1 MAQTSSATR
10 EPSMEEILAS
20 IRRIIEDSDVT
31 RQVSTEI
38 GNPQTVSA
46 GVQAEAVKVPASQND
61 EKRGEIAHFR
71 RPSTTE
77 TDDNEASAQRAPLT
91 LQAVLRGSL
100 QDQPTDID
108 PALAVMRTE
117 IHERNVAHV
126 RIAAMNPPVPPVVTA
141 VVSAVAA
148 VEVPDVKVTKASEAL
163 LLQIAEQSVTS
174 KNAPSVKQEDAQVS
188 DKLASNLSDKPLI
201 SQAAEEQ
208 VAASFGSLSQ
218 ILLEEQKRLLNEKME
233 AMLRPMLQEWLDSNL
248 PPLVER
254 LVREE
259 IERVVRRG

>member
-31 RQVSTEI
+31 RQVSAELSAPQQKPAQQEI
-38 GNPQTVSA
+38 RPEPVKPAS
-46 GVQAEAVKVPASQND
+46 VQAE
-61 EKRGEIAHFR
+61 EKRGEIAQFR
-71 RPSTTE
+71 RFGS
-77 TDDNEASAQRAPLT
+77 NEPEQSEADTVDLPQSPLT
-91 LQAVLRGSL
+91 LQAVLRGTL
-100 QDQPTDID
+100 NDQPVADI
-108 PALAVMRTE
+108 AAKAVTRTE
-117 IHERNVAHV
+117 IHEHNVAHV
-126 RIAAMNPPVPPVVTA
+126 RIATVNPPVPPVVTA
-141 VVSAVAA
+141 AEIPA
-148 VEVPDVKVTKASEAL
+148 EKITKASEAL
-163 LLQIAEQSVTS
+163 LLQIAEQKVVSMNTMT
-174 KNAPSVKQEDAQVS
+174 AKQEDAPV
-188 DKLASNLSDKPLI
+188 SDKPLI

-218 ILLEEQKRLLNEKME
+218 VLLEEQKRLLNEKME
-233 AMLRPMLQEWLDSNL
+233 AMLRPMLQEWLDTNL